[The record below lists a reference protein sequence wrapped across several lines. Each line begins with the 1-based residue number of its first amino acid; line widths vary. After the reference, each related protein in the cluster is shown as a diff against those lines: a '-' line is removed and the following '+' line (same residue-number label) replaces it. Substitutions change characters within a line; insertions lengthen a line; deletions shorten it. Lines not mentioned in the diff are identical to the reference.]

1 MAEIRISKLAKQFS
15 IGVQTLVDFLNE
27 KGAGLGTDPN
37 AKISDEYLP
46 AIEAKFGEDLKLKKD
61 AENVVIKLKD
71 IVERGAKKKNEQ
83 EEEEEIVEK
92 EIVIKT
98 NALNSEAAPAVEKKP
113 EPEPVPAK
121 PAAPVVEKPVAEKV
135 EESKEK
141 LAEWLASHPMTYKDG
156 KQYSVTAEKQSLL
169 NGNLSSYE
177 RAQGANPSINYPLK
191 WNATGEEC
199 TEWEYE
205 DLVGLS
211 LAIAAYVAP
220 KVAEQQA
227 IEIAINACSTIEELN
242 GVVIAY
248 E

>member
-1 MAEIRISKLAKQFS
+1 MYAFIIKNTVRELIPDIDKTFPSVPIEQRYPADVLDKCVHVADDADVRIGM
-15 IGVQTLVDFLNE
+15 IY
-27 KGAGLGTDPN
+27 N
-37 AKISDEYLP
+37 ADTGEFKEPEVVPISPMPED
-46 AIEAKFGEDLKLKKD
+46 IE
-61 AENVVIKLKD
+61 
-71 IVERGAKKKNEQ
+71 GAKAYK
-83 EEEEEIVEK
+83 I
-92 EIVIKT
+92 
-98 NALNSEAAPAVEKKP
+98 A
-113 EPEPVPAK
+113 
-121 PAAPVVEKPVAEKV
+121 
-135 EESKEK
+135 ESKDK

-227 IEIAINACSTIEELN
+227 TEIAINACSTIEELN
-242 GVVIAY
+242 GVVISY

>member
-1 MAEIRISKLAKQFS
+1 MVKQIKIDENNVVQCCSLGGYIEGGIDVDDIPNEVMSCPSKWCYIEGKYTENPNYTAVNIAEIK
-15 IGVQTLVDFLNE
+15 
-27 KGAGLGTDPN
+27 
-37 AKISDEYLP
+37 
-46 AIEAKFGEDLKLKKD
+46 
-61 AENVVIKLKD
+61 
-71 IVERGAKKKNEQ
+71 
-83 EEEEEIVEK
+83 
-92 EIVIKT
+92 
-98 NALNSEAAPAVEKKP
+98 
-113 EPEPVPAK
+113 
-121 PAAPVVEKPVAEKV
+121 AEKV

-177 RAQGANPSINYPLK
+177 RAQGASPSVKYPLK

-205 DLVGLS
+205 NLVGLS

>member
-1 MAEIRISKLAKQFS
+1 MYAYVINNTVRELIPDYDEAFADVPIEQRYPADVLDKCVHVADDAGVRVGMIYNADTGEFSVPEVVPISPMPE
-15 IGVQTLVDFLNE
+15 D
-27 KGAGLGTDPN
+27 
-37 AKISDEYLP
+37 
-46 AIEAKFGEDLKLKKD
+46 IE
-61 AENVVIKLKD
+61 
-71 IVERGAKKKNEQ
+71 GAKAYK
-83 EEEEEIVEK
+83 I
-92 EIVIKT
+92 T
-98 NALNSEAAPAVEKKP
+98 
-113 EPEPVPAK
+113 
-121 PAAPVVEKPVAEKV
+121 
-135 EESKEK
+135 ESKDK
-141 LAEWLASHPMTYKDG
+141 LAEWLANHPITYKDG

-177 RAQGANPSINYPLK
+177 RAQGASPSVKYPLR

-205 DLVGLS
+205 DLVSLS

-242 GVVIAY
+242 GVVISY

>member
-1 MAEIRISKLAKQFS
+1 MYAYIIDKIVREVIPDIDKAFPSVPIKQRYPADMLAKCVHVDDGMDVKSGMVYDAQSGTFS
-15 IGVQTLVDFLNE
+15 VPDVKPAITNIDAA
-27 KGAGLGTDPN
+27 KA
-37 AKISDEYLP
+37 AKI
-46 AIEAKFGEDLKLKKD
+46 
-61 AENVVIKLKD
+61 V
-71 IVERGAKKKNEQ
+71 
-83 EEEEEIVEK
+83 
-92 EIVIKT
+92 
-98 NALNSEAAPAVEKKP
+98 
-113 EPEPVPAK
+113 
-121 PAAPVVEKPVAEKV
+121 
-135 EESKEK
+135 ESKEK

-177 RAQGANPSINYPLK
+177 RAQGASPSVKYPLK

-242 GVVIAY
+242 GIVIAY

>member
-1 MAEIRISKLAKQFS
+1 MPIEQRYPADVLDKCVHVADDADVRVGMIYSADTGEFKEPEVVPIS
-15 IGVQTLVDFLNE
+15 
-27 KGAGLGTDPN
+27 PM
-37 AKISDEYLP
+37 P
-46 AIEAKFGEDLKLKKD
+46 EDID
-61 AENVVIKLKD
+61 
-71 IVERGAKKKNEQ
+71 GAKAYK
-83 EEEEEIVEK
+83 I
-92 EIVIKT
+92 
-98 NALNSEAAPAVEKKP
+98 A
-113 EPEPVPAK
+113 
-121 PAAPVVEKPVAEKV
+121 
-135 EESKEK
+135 ESKDK

-227 IEIAINACSTIEELN
+227 IEIAINACSTIDELN

>member
-1 MAEIRISKLAKQFS
+1 MYAYIIDKIVREVIPDIDPIFPGIDIKERYPADMLANCVHVDDRADVKQ
-15 IGVQTLVDFLNE
+15 GMV
-27 KGAGLGTDPN
+27 
-37 AKISDEYLP
+37 Y
-46 AIEAKFGEDLKLKKD
+46 D
-61 AENVVIKLKD
+61 AES
-71 IVERGAKKKNEQ
+71 G
-83 EEEEEIVEK
+83 
-92 EIVIKT
+92 T
-98 NALNSEAAPAVEKKP
+98 FSMP
-113 EPEPVPAK
+113 EV
-121 PAAPVVEKPVAEKV
+121 KPVITNIDDAKV
-135 EESKEK
+135 LKVAESKEK

-156 KQYSVTAEKQSLL
+156 KQYSVTVEKQSLL

-177 RAQGANPSINYPLK
+177 RAQGANPSVKYPLK

-248 E
+248 D

>member
-1 MAEIRISKLAKQFS
+1 MYVYILNNTVKELIPDFDEAFPAVPIEQRFPADVLDKCVHIADDADVRVGMAYDPATGKFEDRASPISPMPE
-15 IGVQTLVDFLNE
+15 D
-27 KGAGLGTDPN
+27 
-37 AKISDEYLP
+37 
-46 AIEAKFGEDLKLKKD
+46 IE
-61 AENVVIKLKD
+61 
-71 IVERGAKKKNEQ
+71 GAKAYK
-83 EEEEEIVEK
+83 I
-92 EIVIKT
+92 
-98 NALNSEAAPAVEKKP
+98 A
-113 EPEPVPAK
+113 
-121 PAAPVVEKPVAEKV
+121 
-135 EESKEK
+135 ESKDK

-177 RAQGANPSINYPLK
+177 RAQGANPSIKYPLK

-227 IEIAINACSTIEELN
+227 IEIAINACSTIDELN
-242 GVVIAY
+242 GVVISY

>member
-1 MAEIRISKLAKQFS
+1 MYAYVINNTVRELIPDIDKTFPSVPIEQRYPADVLDKCVHVADDADVRVGMIY
-15 IGVQTLVDFLNE
+15 
-27 KGAGLGTDPN
+27 N
-37 AKISDEYLP
+37 ADT
-46 AIEAKFGEDLKLKKD
+46 GEFK
-61 AENVVIKLKD
+61 
-71 IVERGAKKKNEQ
+71 
-83 EEEEEIVEK
+83 
-92 EIVIKT
+92 
-98 NALNSEAAPAVEKKP
+98 
-113 EPEPVPAK
+113 EPEVVPISPMPEDINSAQVYK
-121 PAAPVVEKPVAEKV
+121 IA
-135 EESKEK
+135 ESKDK
-141 LAEWLASHPMTYKDG
+141 LAEWLANHPMTYKDG

-177 RAQGANPSINYPLK
+177 RAQGASPSVKYPLR

>member
-1 MAEIRISKLAKQFS
+1 MYAYVINNTVREIIPDFDEAFPDVPIEQRYPADVLDKCVHVADDADVRVGMIYDPATGEFSTPEVVPISPMPE
-15 IGVQTLVDFLNE
+15 D
-27 KGAGLGTDPN
+27 
-37 AKISDEYLP
+37 
-46 AIEAKFGEDLKLKKD
+46 IE
-61 AENVVIKLKD
+61 
-71 IVERGAKKKNEQ
+71 GAKAYK
-83 EEEEEIVEK
+83 I
-92 EIVIKT
+92 
-98 NALNSEAAPAVEKKP
+98 A
-113 EPEPVPAK
+113 
-121 PAAPVVEKPVAEKV
+121 
-135 EESKEK
+135 ESKDK
-141 LAEWLASHPMTYKDG
+141 LAEWLACHPMTYKDG

-177 RAQGANPSINYPLK
+177 RAQGASPSVKYPLR

-205 DLVGLS
+205 DLVSLS

-242 GVVIAY
+242 GVVVSY

>member
-1 MAEIRISKLAKQFS
+1 MYAYVINNTVRELIPDFDKAFADVPIEQRYPADVLDKCVHVADDADVRVGMIYDPDTGEFKEPEVVPISPMPE
-15 IGVQTLVDFLNE
+15 D
-27 KGAGLGTDPN
+27 
-37 AKISDEYLP
+37 
-46 AIEAKFGEDLKLKKD
+46 IE
-61 AENVVIKLKD
+61 
-71 IVERGAKKKNEQ
+71 GAKAYK
-83 EEEEEIVEK
+83 I
-92 EIVIKT
+92 
-98 NALNSEAAPAVEKKP
+98 A
-113 EPEPVPAK
+113 
-121 PAAPVVEKPVAEKV
+121 
-135 EESKEK
+135 ESKEK

-169 NGNLSSYE
+169 NSNLASYE
-177 RAQGANPSINYPLK
+177 RAQAAGLPYPLK

>member
-1 MAEIRISKLAKQFS
+1 MYAYVINNTVRELIPDIDKAFPSVPIEQRYPSDVLNKCVHVADDADVRVGMIYDPDTGEFKEREVVPIS
-15 IGVQTLVDFLNE
+15 
-27 KGAGLGTDPN
+27 PM
-37 AKISDEYLP
+37 P
-46 AIEAKFGEDLKLKKD
+46 EDID
-61 AENVVIKLKD
+61 
-71 IVERGAKKKNEQ
+71 GAKAYK
-83 EEEEEIVEK
+83 I
-92 EIVIKT
+92 
-98 NALNSEAAPAVEKKP
+98 A
-113 EPEPVPAK
+113 
-121 PAAPVVEKPVAEKV
+121 
-135 EESKEK
+135 ESKEK

-242 GVVIAY
+242 GVVISY

>member
-1 MAEIRISKLAKQFS
+1 MYAFIIKNTVRELIPDIDEAFADVPIEQRYPADVLDKCVHVADDADVRVGMIYNADTGEFSAPEVVPISPMPE
-15 IGVQTLVDFLNE
+15 D
-27 KGAGLGTDPN
+27 
-37 AKISDEYLP
+37 
-46 AIEAKFGEDLKLKKD
+46 IE
-61 AENVVIKLKD
+61 
-71 IVERGAKKKNEQ
+71 GAKAYK
-83 EEEEEIVEK
+83 I
-92 EIVIKT
+92 
-98 NALNSEAAPAVEKKP
+98 A
-113 EPEPVPAK
+113 
-121 PAAPVVEKPVAEKV
+121 
-135 EESKEK
+135 ESKEK
-141 LAEWLASHPMTYKDG
+141 LAEWLENNPMLYTDG
-156 KQYSVTAEKQSLL
+156 KYYSVTAEKQSLL

-177 RAQGANPSINYPLK
+177 RAQGSSPSVKYPLR

-242 GVVIAY
+242 GVVISY

>member
-1 MAEIRISKLAKQFS
+1 MYAYIIDKIVREVIPDIDPIFPGIDIKERYSADMLAKCVHVADDADVRVGM
-15 IGVQTLVDFLNE
+15 IY
-27 KGAGLGTDPN
+27 N
-37 AKISDEYLP
+37 ADTGEFKEPEVVPISPMPED
-46 AIEAKFGEDLKLKKD
+46 IE
-61 AENVVIKLKD
+61 
-71 IVERGAKKKNEQ
+71 GAKAYK
-83 EEEEEIVEK
+83 I
-92 EIVIKT
+92 
-98 NALNSEAAPAVEKKP
+98 A
-113 EPEPVPAK
+113 
-121 PAAPVVEKPVAEKV
+121 
-135 EESKEK
+135 ESKDK
-141 LAEWLASHPMTYKDG
+141 LAEWLASHPMAYKDG
-156 KQYSVTAEKQSLL
+156 KQYSVTTEKQSLL

-248 E
+248 G

>member
-1 MAEIRISKLAKQFS
+1 MIKQIMVDENNVVLCCSVGGFIEGGIDVDDIPAEVMSCPQAWKYEGGEF
-15 IGVQTLVDFLNE
+15 VVNE
-27 KGAGLGTDPN
+27 G
-37 AKISDEYLP
+37 Y
-46 AIEAKFGEDLKLKKD
+46 KD
-61 AENVVIKLKD
+61 ANISA
-71 IVERGAKKKNEQ
+71 AK
-83 EEEEEIVEK
+83 
-92 EIVIKT
+92 
-98 NALNSEAAPAVEKKP
+98 
-113 EPEPVPAK
+113 
-121 PAAPVVEKPVAEKV
+121 AEKV

-141 LAEWLASHPMTYKDG
+141 LAEWLANHPMTYKDG

-177 RAQGANPSINYPLK
+177 RAQGASPSVKYPLR

-227 IEIAINACSTIEELN
+227 IEIAINACTTVEELDK
-242 GVVIAY
+242 VVISY

>member
-1 MAEIRISKLAKQFS
+1 MYAYVINNTVRELIPDIDKAFPSVPIEQRYPADVLDKCVHVADDADVRVGMIYNADTGEFKEPEVVPISPMPE
-15 IGVQTLVDFLNE
+15 D
-27 KGAGLGTDPN
+27 
-37 AKISDEYLP
+37 
-46 AIEAKFGEDLKLKKD
+46 IE
-61 AENVVIKLKD
+61 
-71 IVERGAKKKNEQ
+71 GAKAYK
-83 EEEEEIVEK
+83 I
-92 EIVIKT
+92 T
-98 NALNSEAAPAVEKKP
+98 
-113 EPEPVPAK
+113 
-121 PAAPVVEKPVAEKV
+121 
-135 EESKEK
+135 ESKDK
-141 LAEWLASHPMTYKDG
+141 LAEWLANHPMTYKDG

-177 RAQGANPSINYPLK
+177 RAQGASPSINYPLK

-227 IEIAINACSTIEELN
+227 TEIAINACSTIEELN

>member
-1 MAEIRISKLAKQFS
+1 MYAYVINNTVRELIPDIDKVFPSVPIEQRYPADVLDKCVHVADDADVRVGMIYNADTGEFKEPEVVPISPMPE
-15 IGVQTLVDFLNE
+15 D
-27 KGAGLGTDPN
+27 
-37 AKISDEYLP
+37 
-46 AIEAKFGEDLKLKKD
+46 IE
-61 AENVVIKLKD
+61 
-71 IVERGAKKKNEQ
+71 GAKAYK
-83 EEEEEIVEK
+83 I
-92 EIVIKT
+92 
-98 NALNSEAAPAVEKKP
+98 A
-113 EPEPVPAK
+113 
-121 PAAPVVEKPVAEKV
+121 
-135 EESKEK
+135 ESKGK

-177 RAQGANPSINYPLK
+177 RAQGASPSVKYPLK

-242 GVVIAY
+242 GVVISY

>member
-1 MAEIRISKLAKQFS
+1 MYVYVINNTVRELIPDVDKAFPGVPIEQRYPADVLDKCVHVADDADVRVGMMYDPDTGEFSEPKVVPISPMPEDIEGAKAYKIAESKDKLA
-15 IGVQTLVDFLNE
+15 D
-27 KGAGLGTDPN
+27 
-37 AKISDEYLP
+37 
-46 AIEAKFGEDLKLKKD
+46 
-61 AENVVIKLKD
+61 
-71 IVERGAKKKNEQ
+71 
-83 EEEEEIVEK
+83 
-92 EIVIKT
+92 
-98 NALNSEAAPAVEKKP
+98 
-113 EPEPVPAK
+113 
-121 PAAPVVEKPVAEKV
+121 
-135 EESKEK
+135 
-141 LAEWLASHPMTYKDG
+141 WLAIHPMTYKDG

-177 RAQGANPSINYPLK
+177 RAQGASPSVKYPLR

-205 DLVGLS
+205 DLVSLS

>member
-1 MAEIRISKLAKQFS
+1 MYAYIIDKIVREVIPDIDPIFPGIDINERYPADMLAKC
-15 IGVQTLVDFLNE
+15 VHVED
-27 KGAGLGTDPN
+27 GADVKQGMV
-37 AKISDEYLP
+37 Y
-46 AIEAKFGEDLKLKKD
+46 D
-61 AENVVIKLKD
+61 AES
-71 IVERGAKKKNEQ
+71 G
-83 EEEEEIVEK
+83 
-92 EIVIKT
+92 T
-98 NALNSEAAPAVEKKP
+98 FSMP
-113 EPEPVPAK
+113 EV
-121 PAAPVVEKPVAEKV
+121 KPVITNINDAQVLKIT
-135 EESKEK
+135 ESKDK
-141 LAEWLASHPMTYKDG
+141 LAEWLACHPMTYKDG

-177 RAQGANPSINYPLK
+177 RAQGASPSVKYPLR

>member
-1 MAEIRISKLAKQFS
+1 MYAYIINNTVRELIPDFDKAFPSVPIEQRYPADMLNKCVHVADDAGVRVGMIYNADTGEFKEPEVVPISPMPED
-15 IGVQTLVDFLNE
+15 IE
-27 KGAGLGTDPN
+27 
-37 AKISDEYLP
+37 
-46 AIEAKFGEDLKLKKD
+46 EAKAYKI
-61 AENVVIKLKD
+61 A
-71 IVERGAKKKNEQ
+71 
-83 EEEEEIVEK
+83 
-92 EIVIKT
+92 
-98 NALNSEAAPAVEKKP
+98 
-113 EPEPVPAK
+113 
-121 PAAPVVEKPVAEKV
+121 
-135 EESKEK
+135 ESKGK
-141 LAEWLASHPMTYKDG
+141 LAEWLANNPMLYTDG

-177 RAQGANPSINYPLK
+177 RAQGASPSINYPLK

-242 GVVIAY
+242 GVVISY

>member
-1 MAEIRISKLAKQFS
+1 MYAYIIDKIVKEVIPDIDPVFPDVDIKERYPADMLAKCVHVADDADVRVGM
-15 IGVQTLVDFLNE
+15 IY
-27 KGAGLGTDPN
+27 N
-37 AKISDEYLP
+37 ADTGEFKEPEVVPISPMPED
-46 AIEAKFGEDLKLKKD
+46 IE
-61 AENVVIKLKD
+61 
-71 IVERGAKKKNEQ
+71 GAKAYK
-83 EEEEEIVEK
+83 I
-92 EIVIKT
+92 T
-98 NALNSEAAPAVEKKP
+98 
-113 EPEPVPAK
+113 
-121 PAAPVVEKPVAEKV
+121 
-135 EESKEK
+135 ESKDK
-141 LAEWLASHPMTYKDG
+141 LAEWLANHPMTYKDG

-205 DLVGLS
+205 DLVSLS
-211 LAIAAYVAP
+211 FAIAAYVAP

-227 IEIAINACSTIEELN
+227 TEIAINACSTIEELN

>member
-1 MAEIRISKLAKQFS
+1 MYAYIINGAVRELIPDIDKTFPSVPIEKRYPADVLDKCVHVADDADVRGGMIYNADTGEFKEPEVVPISPMPE
-15 IGVQTLVDFLNE
+15 D
-27 KGAGLGTDPN
+27 
-37 AKISDEYLP
+37 
-46 AIEAKFGEDLKLKKD
+46 IE
-61 AENVVIKLKD
+61 
-71 IVERGAKKKNEQ
+71 GAKAYK
-83 EEEEEIVEK
+83 IV
-92 EIVIKT
+92 
-98 NALNSEAAPAVEKKP
+98 
-113 EPEPVPAK
+113 
-121 PAAPVVEKPVAEKV
+121 
-135 EESKEK
+135 ESKEK
-141 LAEWLASHPMTYKDG
+141 LAEWLANHPMTYKDG

-177 RAQGANPSINYPLK
+177 RAQGASPSINYQLK

>member
-1 MAEIRISKLAKQFS
+1 MYAYVINNTVRELIPDINEAFADVPIEQRYPADVLNKCVHVADDADVRVGMIYNADTGEFSAPEGVPIS
-15 IGVQTLVDFLNE
+15 
-27 KGAGLGTDPN
+27 PM
-37 AKISDEYLP
+37 P
-46 AIEAKFGEDLKLKKD
+46 
-61 AENVVIKLKD
+61 ENID
-71 IVERGAKKKNEQ
+71 GAKAYK
-83 EEEEEIVEK
+83 I
-92 EIVIKT
+92 
-98 NALNSEAAPAVEKKP
+98 A
-113 EPEPVPAK
+113 
-121 PAAPVVEKPVAEKV
+121 
-135 EESKEK
+135 ESKEK

-227 IEIAINACSTIEELN
+227 TEIAINACSTIDELN

>member
-1 MAEIRISKLAKQFS
+1 MYAYVINNTVREIIPDVDEAFADVPIEQRYPADVLDKCVHVADDADVRVGMIYDPATGKFSAPEVVPISPMPE
-15 IGVQTLVDFLNE
+15 D
-27 KGAGLGTDPN
+27 
-37 AKISDEYLP
+37 
-46 AIEAKFGEDLKLKKD
+46 IE
-61 AENVVIKLKD
+61 
-71 IVERGAKKKNEQ
+71 GAKAYK
-83 EEEEEIVEK
+83 I
-92 EIVIKT
+92 
-98 NALNSEAAPAVEKKP
+98 A
-113 EPEPVPAK
+113 
-121 PAAPVVEKPVAEKV
+121 
-135 EESKEK
+135 ESKDK
-141 LAEWLASHPMTYKDG
+141 LAEWLANHPVTYKDG

-177 RAQGANPSINYPLK
+177 RAQGASPSVKYPLR

-227 IEIAINACSTIEELN
+227 VEIAINACSTIEELN
-242 GVVIAY
+242 EVAISY

>member
-1 MAEIRISKLAKQFS
+1 MVRQITLDENNVVQMCSIGGLIEGGINVDDIPDEVMNCPEKWKFEGGRFAPNPNYIEIDINDIKASKIAESKDKLA
-15 IGVQTLVDFLNE
+15 D
-27 KGAGLGTDPN
+27 
-37 AKISDEYLP
+37 
-46 AIEAKFGEDLKLKKD
+46 
-61 AENVVIKLKD
+61 
-71 IVERGAKKKNEQ
+71 
-83 EEEEEIVEK
+83 
-92 EIVIKT
+92 
-98 NALNSEAAPAVEKKP
+98 
-113 EPEPVPAK
+113 
-121 PAAPVVEKPVAEKV
+121 
-135 EESKEK
+135 
-141 LAEWLASHPMTYKDG
+141 WLAANPMTYTDG

-177 RAQGANPSINYPLK
+177 RTQGANPSINYPLK

>member
-1 MAEIRISKLAKQFS
+1 MYAYVINNTVRELIPDYDEAFANVPIEQRYPADVLDKCIHVADDAGVRVGMIYNADTGEFKEPEVVPISPMPE
-15 IGVQTLVDFLNE
+15 D
-27 KGAGLGTDPN
+27 
-37 AKISDEYLP
+37 
-46 AIEAKFGEDLKLKKD
+46 IE
-61 AENVVIKLKD
+61 
-71 IVERGAKKKNEQ
+71 GAKAYK
-83 EEEEEIVEK
+83 I
-92 EIVIKT
+92 
-98 NALNSEAAPAVEKKP
+98 A
-113 EPEPVPAK
+113 
-121 PAAPVVEKPVAEKV
+121 
-135 EESKEK
+135 ESKDK

-177 RAQGANPSINYPLK
+177 RAQGASPSVKYPLR

-211 LAIAAYVAP
+211 LAIAACVAP

-227 IEIAINACSTIEELN
+227 VEIAINACSTIDELN
-242 GVVIAY
+242 GVVISY

>member
-1 MAEIRISKLAKQFS
+1 MYAYIINNTVRELIPDFDKAFPSVPIEQRYPADMLNKCVHVADDADVRVGMIYNADTGEFKEPEVVPISPMPE
-15 IGVQTLVDFLNE
+15 D
-27 KGAGLGTDPN
+27 
-37 AKISDEYLP
+37 
-46 AIEAKFGEDLKLKKD
+46 IE
-61 AENVVIKLKD
+61 
-71 IVERGAKKKNEQ
+71 GAKAYK
-83 EEEEEIVEK
+83 I
-92 EIVIKT
+92 
-98 NALNSEAAPAVEKKP
+98 A
-113 EPEPVPAK
+113 
-121 PAAPVVEKPVAEKV
+121 
-135 EESKEK
+135 ESKEK
-141 LAEWLASHPMTYKDG
+141 LAEWLANNPMLYTDG
-156 KQYSVTAEKQSLL
+156 KYYSVTAEKQSLL

-227 IEIAINACSTIEELN
+227 TEIAINACSTIEELN
-242 GVVIAY
+242 GVVISY

>member
-1 MAEIRISKLAKQFS
+1 MYAYVINNTVRELIPDIDKTFPSVPIEQRYPADVLDKCVHVADDADVRVGMIYNADTGEFKEPEVVPIS
-15 IGVQTLVDFLNE
+15 
-27 KGAGLGTDPN
+27 PM
-37 AKISDEYLP
+37 P
-46 AIEAKFGEDLKLKKD
+46 EDID
-61 AENVVIKLKD
+61 
-71 IVERGAKKKNEQ
+71 GAKVYK
-83 EEEEEIVEK
+83 I
-92 EIVIKT
+92 
-98 NALNSEAAPAVEKKP
+98 A
-113 EPEPVPAK
+113 
-121 PAAPVVEKPVAEKV
+121 
-135 EESKEK
+135 ESKDK
-141 LAEWLASHPMTYKDG
+141 LAEWLANHPMTYKDG

-242 GVVIAY
+242 GVVISY